1 MYRIA
6 LEQAAC
12 YYEVYKK
19 SMCLAI
25 PGKIEVVEGK
35 KAMVN
40 FGGVKRRVDLSF
52 LEEAARD
59 DWVLVHVGF
68 ALQKI
73 DEASAREAYHLLA
86 DTRPADLDA
95 ELKAMS

>member
-1 MYRIA
+1 MMGYN
-6 LEQAAC
+6 
-12 YYEVYKK
+12 KK
-19 SMCLAI
+19 IMCLAI
-25 PGKIEVVEGK
+25 PGKIEEVDGK

-52 LEEAARD
+52 LEDAAKN

-86 DTRPADLDA
+86 DARPDDLDA